1 MVNFQTSGGGPVSR
15 SSIERKRAKKYIY
28 SFLDALT
35 ISDGGREEEGER
47 REVGSCRFLIELA
60 RSNLS

>member
-15 SSIERKRAKKYIY
+15 EASKENARRNIY

-35 ISDGGREEEGER
+35 ISDGGREGEER